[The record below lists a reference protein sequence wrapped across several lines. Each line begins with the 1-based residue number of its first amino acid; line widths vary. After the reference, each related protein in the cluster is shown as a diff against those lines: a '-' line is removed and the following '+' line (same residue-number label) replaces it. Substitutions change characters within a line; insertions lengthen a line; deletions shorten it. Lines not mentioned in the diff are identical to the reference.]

1 MPGFGLI
8 FFTELQSMSMKSN
21 NPDNDGDEMNFAD
34 LLDRYSPGAG
44 QELRVGDQINGAI
57 IDIGGDTVFVDTG
70 TKIDGVIEKADLIGF
85 DGEFNYKIGDAL
97 ELYVVSK
104 KENEVR
110 LSRAMS
116 GSAGS
121 RLALEAYE
129 RAIPVEGK
137 VIGTC
142 KGGFNVVVLDKR
154 AFCPI
159 SQIDGKF
166 VENGEDYVGK
176 TFNFI
181 ITQFEHEGKNIVVS
195 RRRIIKEEQERAQI
209 EFLSKAKV
217 GDIIEGKVTKVM
229 HFGAFVEIYHG
240 LEGMVHVSEMS
251 WSRVENPDEFIKS
264 GDTVKIKL
272 IGVDEN
278 DDGNRRIS
286 FSMKQAV
293 GDPWDEVAS
302 KFRFGDKIDGK
313 VTRCAK
319 FGAFVEIAPGIEGLV
334 HISEMSYTRRVMK
347 PEEVANPGD
356 VVRVMIKEIDVGS
369 RRISLSIKD
378 ADGDPWEGI
387 EEKYKPGQLVEGVL
401 ERREK
406 FGFFINIEPGVT
418 ALLPKSKIKD
428 AGDPTFFDKLG
439 AGDKMA
445 ARVVEIDPQARKMT
459 LGPADQREVDDWR
472 KFARDDESRPESA
485 MAEQLRKLNL
495 K

>member
-1 MPGFGLI
+1 
-8 FFTELQSMSMKSN
+8 MSTKFN
-21 NPDNDGDEMNFAD
+21 NQDNDGEDMNFAD

-44 QELRVGDQINGAI
+44 QELRVGDQVTGAI
-57 IDIGGDTVFVDTG
+57 IEIGEDSVFVDTG
-70 TKIDGVIEKADLIGF
+70 TKIDGVIEKVDLIGL
-85 DGEFNYKIGDAL
+85 DGEFNYKIGDTL
-97 ELYVVSK
+97 DLYVVSK

-110 LSRAMS
+110 LSRAIS

-121 RLALEAYE
+121 RLVQEAFE
-129 RAIPVEGK
+129 KQIPVEGK
-137 VIGTC
+137 VLATC
-142 KGGFNVVVLDKR
+142 KGGFNVLVLEKR

-166 VENGEDYVGK
+166 VEKGDEYVGK

-181 ITQFEHEGKNIVVS
+181 ITQFEHDGKNVVVS
-195 RRRIIKEEQERAQI
+195 RRKIIKEEQERAQA
-209 EFLSKAKV
+209 EFLTKVKV
-217 GDIIEGKVTKVM
+217 GDILEGTVTKVM
-229 HFGAFVEIYHG
+229 PFGAFVEIYHG
-240 LEGMVHVSEMS
+240 LEGMIHVSEMS
-251 WSRVENPDEFIKS
+251 WARVENTDDFIKA
-264 GDTVKIKL
+264 GDKVKAKL
-272 IGVDEN
+272 IGVDES

-286 FSMKQAV
+286 LSIKQAA
-293 GDPWDEVAS
+293 GDPWDEVAA
-302 KFRFGDKIDGK
+302 KFKYGDKIDGK

-319 FGAFVEIAPGIEGLV
+319 FGAFVEIAPGVEGLV
-334 HISEMSYTRRVMK
+334 HISEMSYTRRVMR

-356 VVRVMIKEIDVGS
+356 TIRVMIKEIDIGS

-378 ADGDPWEGI
+378 AEGDPWEGI
-387 EEKYKPGQLVEGVL
+387 EEKYAVGQLIEGVL

-418 ALLPKSKIKD
+418 ALLPKSKVKD
-428 AGDPTFFDKLG
+428 ASDPTSFDKLG
-439 AGDKMA
+439 AGDKVA
-445 ARVVEIDPQARKMT
+445 ARVVEIDAQSRKMT